1 MRAQSLISLMALGCA
16 AIGFAPAEAAAQRS
30 GCQIRVET
38 NPVDWVIRG
47 FDPFETQAPVA
58 QFDLVLV
65 NEGEA
70 DCTVSPLFQL
80 DQESFGLRAGNGG
93 GQPMVYSLYDQSNGV
108 DATPRAGRSQRR
120 PTSPRVR
127 IAARQQQLVRYQ
139 FAVDADTVPGDGL
152 FSQQLT
158 VELED
163 ERGAVVGQ
171 RRIMLGIDILPS
183 ARIGLA
189 GAYRI
194 NDGRPTIDLGELRQG
209 IAPVPLQLRVAS
221 TRRYRLGFESRNNG
235 RLMIPGTE
243 WAVSYHLRA
252 GDQVVPLD
260 RGVSEIVG
268 ANGRGYSREAVPVHF
283 VIGDVSTQ
291 RAGLYSDIVTI
302 TVATQ

>member
-1 MRAQSLISLMALGCA
+1 MRAQSLTFLLALGCA
-16 AIGFAPAEAAAQRS
+16 AIGLCPAEAAAQRS
-30 GCQIRVET
+30 GCHIRVET

-47 FDPFETQAPVA
+47 FDPFETQPPVA

-65 NEGEA
+65 NEGDA
-70 DCTVSPLFQL
+70 DCTVFPLFQL
-80 DQESFGLRAGNGG
+80 DQESFGLRAGNG

-120 PTSPRVR
+120 PTTPNIRV
-127 IAARQQQLVRYQ
+127 AARQQQLVRYQ
-139 FAVDADTVPGDGL
+139 FAVDAEAVPGDGL
-152 FSQQLT
+152 FSQQLS

-189 GAYRI
+189 GAYRM

-209 IAPVPLQLRVAS
+209 VAPVPLQLRVAS

-243 WAVSYHLRA
+243 WAVSYQLRA
-252 GDQVVPLD
+252 GDQMVPLD
-260 RGVSEIVG
+260 RGVSEIIG

-302 TVATQ
+302 TVAAQ